1 MSDLTLVC
9 VQCDQP
15 FIYSAAAQAR
25 AERHGFDPPR
35 RCPECR
41 QHKVR
46 MEGEE
51 AHWDERRH
59 VRRNRHKD
67 E

>member
-1 MSDLTLVC
+1 MSDQTLLC

-15 FIYSAAAQAR
+15 FIYTAAAQAR

-35 RCPECR
+35 RCPTCR

-46 MEGEE
+46 MEAEE
-51 AHWDERRH
+51 PRADERRPA
-59 VRRNRHKD
+59 RRNRRSD